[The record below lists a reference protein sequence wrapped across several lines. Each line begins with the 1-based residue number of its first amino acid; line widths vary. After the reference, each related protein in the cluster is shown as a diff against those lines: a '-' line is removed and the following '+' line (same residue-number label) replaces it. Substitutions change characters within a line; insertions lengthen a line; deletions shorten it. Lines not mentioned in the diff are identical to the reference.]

1 MTEECCITPLARA
14 SGSHITCGDTCLAW
28 DVPPSLEPETIMLRT
43 LTEGVP
49 DATQEPASNA
59 VSQFPNCPN
68 GGKAWLKVGGSWLI
82 FMNTYGIASTYGA
95 YQAYYQTEKLASSS
109 PSAISW
115 IGTIQVFL
123 LGFTGILAGP
133 LYDSGYIRSLLA
145 VGGFLVV
152 FGFFMLSLAAEYFH
166 IVLSQGSGLLYVP
179 GVSIVSNAFTTK
191 RPIATG
197 IAATGSAV
205 GGVLFPIL
213 FRNLEPRMGF
223 SWVNRIFGILVL
235 VTSLFALILLR
246 PDPIQKPPRRRGGEL
261 LDSSALK
268 DTPYLFFCLGLFFVE
283 LGYWI
288 PPFIVAP
295 YAQLSLGTSAD
306 FAFVHERRILPA
318 WIAQV
323 RTIGPVWV
331 LMVGCLSLGALILG
345 WIGIRDVTGIT
356 IWGVSVGF
364 MSGIAVALPNAIVPR
379 LAPYANVVGAR
390 TGMMWCF
397 VAFAALIGAP
407 IAGVLVDTA
416 TNDYSRG
423 QLFSG
428 LSICLGAAL
437 LCVPAVHVA
446 TRKEE

>member
-1 MTEECCITPLARA
+1 MTST
-14 SGSHITCGDTCLAW
+14 
-28 DVPPSLEPETIMLRT
+28 EPETIMLRT

-49 DATQEPASNA
+49 EATQEPASNA
-59 VSQFPNCPN
+59 VSQFPNIPN
-68 GGKAWLKVGGSWLI
+68 GGRTWLNVGGSWLI

-115 IGTIQVFL
+115 IGTTQVFL

-133 LYDSGYIRSLLA
+133 LYDSSYIRSLLA

-152 FGFFMLSLAAEYFH
+152 FGFFMLSLAAEYVPV
-166 IVLSQGSGLLYVP
+166 VLSQGVCIDIGNGLLYVP

-213 FRNLEPRMGF
+213 FRNLEPSMGF
-223 SWVNRIFGILVL
+223 SWVNRLFGVLVL

-246 PDPIQKPPRRRGGEL
+246 PDPIQSSPRRRGGEL
-261 LDSSALK
+261 LDFSAPQ
-268 DTPYLFFCLGLFFVE
+268 DTPYLFFCFGLFFVE

-306 FAFVHERRILPA
+306 FAFYLLAYMNAGSLAGRILPA

-331 LMVGCLSLGALILG
+331 LIVGCLSLGALILG
-345 WIGIRDVTGIT
+345 WIGIRDVTGMT

-379 LAPYANVVGAR
+379 LAPYASVVGAR

-407 IAGVLVDTA
+407 IAEILVDTA

-437 LCVPAVHVA
+437 LYVPAVHVA
-446 TRKEE
+446 RRKEE

>member
-1 MTEECCITPLARA
+1 ME
-14 SGSHITCGDTCLAW
+14 
-28 DVPPSLEPETIMLRT
+28 
-43 LTEGVP
+43 LT
-49 DATQEPASNA
+49 Q
-59 VSQFPNCPN
+59 
-68 GGKAWLKVGGSWLI
+68 
-82 FMNTYGIASTYGA
+82 
-95 YQAYYQTEKLASSS
+95 
-109 PSAISW
+109 
-115 IGTIQVFL
+115 L
-123 LGFTGILAGP
+123 L
-133 LYDSGYIRSLLA
+133 
-145 VGGFLVV
+145 
-152 FGFFMLSLAAEYFH
+152 
-166 IVLSQGSGLLYVP
+166 GSGLLYVP

-213 FRNLEPRMGF
+213 FRNLEPSMGF
-223 SWVNRIFGILVL
+223 SWVNRIFGVLVL

-246 PDPIQKPPRRRGGEL
+246 PDPIQSSPRRRGGEL
-261 LDSSALK
+261 LDFSAPQ
-268 DTPYLFFCLGLFFVE
+268 DTPYLFFCFGLFFVE

-306 FAFVHERRILPA
+306 FAFYLLAYMNAGSLAGRILPA

-331 LMVGCLSLGALILG
+331 LIVGCLSLGALILG
-345 WIGIRDVTGIT
+345 WIGIRDVTGMT

-379 LAPYANVVGAR
+379 LAPYASVVGAR

-407 IAGVLVDTA
+407 IAEILVDTA

-437 LCVPAVHVA
+437 LYVPAVHVA
-446 TRKEE
+446 RRKEE

>member
-1 MTEECCITPLARA
+1 MEAEL
-14 SGSHITCGDTCLAW
+14 GSKWVAL
-28 DVPPSLEPETIMLRT
+28 
-43 LTEGVP
+43 
-49 DATQEPASNA
+49 
-59 VSQFPNCPN
+59 
-68 GGKAWLKVGGSWLI
+68 GSF
-82 FMNTYGIASTYGA
+82 FMNTYGIAATYGA
-95 YQAYYQTEKLASSS
+95 YQAYYQTDKLASSL

-115 IGTIQVFL
+115 IGTTQVFL

-166 IVLSQGSGLLYVP
+166 IVLSQGVCIGIGSGLLYVP

-213 FRNLEPRMGF
+213 FRALEPRMGF
-223 SWVNRIFGILVL
+223 SGVNRVFGILVL

-246 PDPIQKPPRRRGGEL
+246 PDPIQNPPRRRGGEL

-268 DTPYLFFCLGLFFVE
+268 DIPYLFFCLGLFFVE

-295 YAQLSLGTSAD
+295 YAQLSPGTSAD
-306 FAFVHERRILPA
+306 FAFYLLAYMNAGSLAGRILPA

-331 LMVGCLSLGALILG
+331 LIVGCLSLGALILG

-356 IWGVSVGF
+356 VWGVSVGF

-390 TGMMWCF
+390 TGMMWCL

-407 IAGVLVDTA
+407 IAGVLVDAA

-446 TRKEE
+446 RTKEE

>member
-1 MTEECCITPLARA
+1 MTST
-14 SGSHITCGDTCLAW
+14 
-28 DVPPSLEPETIMLRT
+28 EPETIMLRT

-49 DATQEPASNA
+49 EATQEPASNA
-59 VSQFPNCPN
+59 VSQFPNIPN
-68 GGKAWLKVGGSWLI
+68 GGRAWLNVGGSWLI

-115 IGTIQVFL
+115 IGTTQVFL

-133 LYDSGYIRSLLA
+133 LYDSRYIRSLLA

-152 FGFFMLSLAAEYFH
+152 FGFFMLSLAAEYVPV
-166 IVLSQGSGLLYVP
+166 VLSQGSGLLYVP
-179 GVSIVSNAFTTK
+179 GASIVSNAFTTK

-213 FRNLEPRMGF
+213 FRNLEPSMGF
-223 SWVNRIFGILVL
+223 SWVNRIFGVLVL

-246 PDPIQKPPRRRGGEL
+246 PDPIQSSPRRRGGEL
-261 LDSSALK
+261 LDFSALQ

-295 YAQLSLGTSAD
+295 YAQLALGTSAD
-306 FAFVHERRILPA
+306 FAFYLLAYMNAGSLAGRILPA
-318 WIAQV
+318 WIAEV
-323 RTIGPVWV
+323 RIIGPVWV
-331 LMVGCLSLGALILG
+331 LIVGCLSLGALILG
-345 WIGIRDVTGIT
+345 WIGIRDVRGRT

-379 LAPYANVVGAR
+379 LAPYASVVGAR

-407 IAGVLVDTA
+407 IA
-416 TNDYSRG
+416 
-423 QLFSG
+423 
-428 LSICLGAAL
+428 
-437 LCVPAVHVA
+437 
-446 TRKEE
+446 

>member
-1 MTEECCITPLARA
+1 
-14 SGSHITCGDTCLAW
+14 
-28 DVPPSLEPETIMLRT
+28 MLRT

-49 DATQEPASNA
+49 DATQEPASNT

-95 YQAYYQTEKLASSS
+95 YQAYYQTEKLASTS

-115 IGTIQVFL
+115 IGTTQVFL

-152 FGFFMLSLAAEYFH
+152 FGFFMLSLAAD
-166 IVLSQGSGLLYVP
+166 GLLYVP

-223 SWVNRIFGILVL
+223 PWVNRIFGVLVL

-246 PDPIQKPPRRRGGEL
+246 PDPIQNPPRRRGGEL

-288 PPFIVAP
+288 PPFIIAP

-306 FAFVHERRILPA
+306 FAFYLLAYMNAGSLAGRILPA

-323 RTIGPVWV
+323 RTIGPIWV
-331 LMVGCLSLGALILG
+331 LIVGCLSLGALILG

-437 LCVPAVHVA
+437 LCVPAVHVGR
-446 TRKEE
+446 RKEE

>member
-1 MTEECCITPLARA
+1 MA
-14 SGSHITCGDTCLAW
+14 SA
-28 DVPPSLEPETIMLRT
+28 EPETIMLRT

-49 DATQEPASNA
+49 DTTQEPASNT

-82 FMNTYGIASTYGA
+82 FMNTYGIAS
-95 YQAYYQTEKLASSS
+95 

-115 IGTIQVFL
+115 IGTTLVCL

-145 VGGFLVV
+145 FGGFLVV
-152 FGFFMLSLAAEYFH
+152 FGFFMLSLASGYFH
-166 IVLSQGSGLLYVP
+166 IVLSQGVCIGSGLLYVP

-223 SWVNRIFGILVL
+223 PWVNRIFGILVL

-246 PDPIQKPPRRRGGEL
+246 PDPIPNLARRRGGEL
-261 LDSSALK
+261 LDSSALN
-268 DTPYLFFCLGLFFVE
+268 DIPYLFFCLGLFFVE

-295 YAQLSLGTSAD
+295 TPSSLGTSAD
-306 FAFVHERRILPA
+306 FAFYLLAYMNAGSLAGRILPA

-331 LMVGCLSLGALILG
+331 LIVGCLSLGALILG

-364 MSGIAVALPNAIVPR
+364 MSGIAVALPNAVVPR

-390 TGMMWCF
+390 TGMVWCF

-423 QLFSG
+423 QHFSG
-428 LSICLGAAL
+428 LSICLEAAL

-446 TRKEE
+446 RRKEE